1 MLDSRYLYLHEALG
15 LGPMWLSQSAR
26 LHVTAIDASTN
37 TDQNNEIANHKL
49 PSEITAAAVYP
60 TLITANNLQEN
71 INTNLSDRNNRL
83 NALHSILKKNKKT
96 DNTTLKSVSTPE
108 SMAANNSTNSS
119 ITTPEL
125 VLQFDEIPTSIATC
139 TRCSLHQERC
149 APIVGHGDKSAR
161 LLVIT
166 PNPAPADDSSQQL
179 FSGETGKLLNN
190 MLAAI
195 NIGANEVFYT
205 SQVKCAP
212 NISLRITPEQIQAC
226 MPALQAQIKH
236 IQPKAILL
244 LGQVFN
250 QLEEQNCLGN
260 YLLNIPY
267 VIAPHPARL
276 LHQSHLKASA
286 WSALKTLHNY
296 LQ

>member
-26 LHVTAIDASTN
+26 LHVTAIDAN
-37 TDQNNEIANHKL
+37 THPDQNNEIANHKL
-49 PSEITAAAVYP
+49 PSEITAAAVHP
-60 TLITANNLQEN
+60 TLITAINLQEN
-71 INTNLSDRNNRL
+71 INTNSFNRNNRL
-83 NALHSILKKNKKT
+83 DALHNILKNNKKPDT
-96 DNTTLKSVSTPE
+96 TTLTSVSAPE
-108 SMAANNSTNSS
+108 SIVANNLTKNS

-149 APIVGHGDKSAR
+149 APIIGHGDKRAR

-166 PNPAPADDSSQQL
+166 PNPAPSDDSSQQL

-195 NIGANEVFYT
+195 NIGTNEVFYT

-250 QLEEQNCLGN
+250 QLEEQNCLDK

-286 WSALKTLHNY
+286 WSALKTLHSY